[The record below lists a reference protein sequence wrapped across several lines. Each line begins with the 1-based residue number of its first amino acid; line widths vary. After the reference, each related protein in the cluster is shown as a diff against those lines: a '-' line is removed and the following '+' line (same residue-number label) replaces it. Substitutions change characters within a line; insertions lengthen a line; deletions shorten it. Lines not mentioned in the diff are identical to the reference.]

1 MKSKQGGNQLGYQIF
16 IEPKGDQFLD
26 ENREFGHSGEGWKQK
41 FLMQISDESKL
52 VIDGDN
58 HRLIGLPF
66 FNAGNTNPQL
76 RSKFNEAFKSL
87 FSL

>member
-1 MKSKQGGNQLGYQIF
+1 MIF

-26 ENREFGHSGEGWKQK
+26 EDREFGHLGEGWKQK
-41 FLMQISDESKL
+41 FLMQISDEAKL
-52 VIDGDN
+52 VIDREN

-76 RSKFNEAFKSL
+76 RSTFKDAFKSL